1 MDVAQLL
8 SNIKVNKASGPDNLQ
23 ARLLQEVALEIS
35 PALTVIFQASL
46 EQGALPNIW
55 KSAEVVPIYKKGS
68 RSDPGN
74 YRPVSLTCIC
84 CKILNIL
91 YIPAYLNIYR
101 TMKFCV
107 MDNMDSDKNKAVSHN
122 WSPPLMILPSVLMR
136 RANVMSSY

>member
-1 MDVAQLL
+1 M
-8 SNIKVNKASGPDNLQ
+8 SNWLYIKVNKTSGPDNLQ

-55 KSAEVVPIYKKGS
+55 KSAAVVPIYKKGS

-84 CKILNIL
+84 CKILEHIVYSSISKHLQN
-91 YIPAYLNIYR
+91 
-101 TMKFCV
+101 
-107 MDNMDSDKNKAVSHN
+107 HE
-122 WSPPLMILPSVLMR
+122 VLCDGQHGF
-136 RANVMSSY
+136 